1 MITSQM
7 DEVDLHDDPDEI
19 QISSLQCQKRVVLD
33 LRIEVMLMFEIRIWL
48 DEIDQEVDMVDL
60 MTIE

>member
-7 DEVDLHDDPDEI
+7 DEVDLNDDPDEI

>member
-1 MITSQM
+1 M
-7 DEVDLHDDPDEI
+7 DEVDLNDDPDEI